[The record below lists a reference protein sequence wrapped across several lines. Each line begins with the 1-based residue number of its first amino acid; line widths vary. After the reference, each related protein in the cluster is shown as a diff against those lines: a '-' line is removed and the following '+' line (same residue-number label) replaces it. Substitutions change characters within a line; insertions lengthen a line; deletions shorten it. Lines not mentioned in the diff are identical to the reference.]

1 MRTRLLRGFAAVAAV
16 WTIAVPV
23 YGAPL
28 QDELRGLI
36 TEHPLIKSNE
46 AQVSSAAQAS
56 RATLAPFLPSLDVS
70 GDYGY
75 EHVSLPAFRAS
86 PTGPFH
92 TDGAHNYSATLK
104 ENVWDGRKNA
114 NRAGALLNEQAVG
127 ATLTSVRQNTVL
139 EGATA
144 YINLLRQNEL
154 VDLSGQNEANIRK
167 QLNLEDERVRRGSGI
182 AVDVLQAKSRLQ
194 VSLERLVAYKGAFQ
208 DAFSRY
214 AQVFGHPPDIA
225 NMTAPNLPRPLLPQT
240 VEDAVAIALKEN
252 PNITVSDKRIEMTHQ
267 QKRSA
272 EAEYAPSV
280 DVVLQSKYQDNY
292 FGAPGIRRDRTAKV
306 QVTWNLFN
314 GFGTSA
320 RSSQAA
326 YDEAARM
333 NEATETRRKTEEATR
348 LAFQQLQ
355 TTTERVALLENAVN
369 IASEVFE
376 ARKKL
381 REAGKETV
389 INVLDAEN
397 EVYSARIAYTSA
409 LYDARIAAFQLLAAI
424 GRLEFER
431 IGTALTLPPM

>member
-1 MRTRLLRGFAAVAAV
+1 M
-16 WTIAVPV
+16 
-23 YGAPL
+23 
-28 QDELRGLI
+28 
-36 TEHPLIKSNE
+36 IKSNQ

-75 EHVSLPAFRAS
+75 EHVSIPAFRAS
-86 PTGPFH
+86 PDGPF
-92 TDGAHNYSATLK
+92 TTNGAHNYSATLK
-104 ENVWDGRKNA
+104 QNLWDGRKYA
-114 NRAGALLNEQAVG
+114 NRAGAKLGEDAAVAN
-127 ATLTSVRQNTVL
+127 ATAVRQNVLL
-139 EGATA
+139 EGITA

-154 VDLSGQNEANIRK
+154 VDLSGQNESNIRK

-208 DAFSRY
+208 DAHSRY
-214 AQVFGHPPDIA
+214 TQVFGHPADIA
-225 NMTAPNLPRPLLPQT
+225 NMASPNLPRQLMPQT
-240 VEDAVAIALKEN
+240 ADDAAAVALKEN
-252 PNITVSDKRIEMTHQ
+252 PNIMVSDKRVAITHE
-267 QKRSA
+267 QKKSA
-272 EAEYAPSV
+272 QAEYYPTF
-280 DVVLQSKYQDNY
+280 DIVLQEKYQENY

-306 QVTWNLFN
+306 QMSVNLFN

-320 RSSQAA
+320 RASQAA
-326 YDEAARM
+326 YDEEARLNDAA
-333 NEATETRRKTEEATR
+333 ETRRKTEEAAR
-348 LAFQQLQ
+348 IAFQQLQ
-355 TTTERVALLENAVN
+355 TTIERVGLLDNAVN

-397 EVYSARIAYTSA
+397 EVFSARIAYTSA
-409 LYDARIAAFQLLAAI
+409 MYDARLAQFQLLAAI
-424 GRLEFER
+424 GRLEFDR